1 MTTRRQIADV
11 RVRFRATSHAAFD
24 YLSDPRNRPH
34 WQSSLRAIDELC
46 EPGDRRGDV
55 GTSWIDRT
63 VVPGVSPRL
72 EVVDC
77 QPGVRWSE
85 VGGWNV
91 VDALLTLSFTDV
103 DGDTEV
109 RAQAYLT
116 VPSVV
121 GPAVLALRLL
131 TPGALRHDLRRAAA
145 LLAADAPSA

>member
-1 MTTRRQIADV
+1 MSTRAQIADV
-11 RVRFRATSHAAFD
+11 RVRVPASPHAAFD

-34 WQSSLRAIDELC
+34 WQSSLRGIDELS

-72 EVVDC
+72 EVVDYR
-77 QPGVRWSE
+77 PGVRWSE
-85 VGGWNV
+85 IGGWHV
-91 VDALLTLSFTDV
+91 IDALLTLSFTDV
-103 DGDTEV
+103 DGGTEV

-116 VPSVV
+116 VPSVL

-131 TPGALRHDLRRAAA
+131 TPGALRHDLHRAAA
-145 LLAADAPSA
+145 LLAAESPSA